1 MVIIVIIQYWFVCLF
16 VFLPTI
22 FIHSFIHQC
31 PPFLLYNSIDF
42 QKFFFRCCWFVHK
55 HNLFSNFL
63 IHNLFRLMNEWM
75 NEYIWKRDRFP
86 VVFFWQISIDYSIL
100 FPWSIHSLFR
110 NILLLMHNS
119 QIEWIGIFF
128 SLWWISH
135 QIMALF
141 GAILCYLCVCVC
153 MCFFLIHF

>member
-16 VFLPTI
+16 FFQQYS
-22 FIHSFIHQC
+22 FIHSFINVHHFC
-31 PPFLLYNSIDF
+31 YIILLISKIFFLW
-42 QKFFFRCCWFVHK
+42 CCWFVHK

-86 VVFFWQISIDYSIL
+86 VVFFHKFQLIIL
-100 FPWSIHSLFR
+100 FSFHDLFIHYS
-110 NILLLMHNS
+110 
-119 QIEWIGIFF
+119 GIFSCLCIIAKLNELEFFF

-141 GAILCYLCVCVC
+141 GAILCYLCVC
-153 MCFFLIHF
+153 MFFFDSFLMGS